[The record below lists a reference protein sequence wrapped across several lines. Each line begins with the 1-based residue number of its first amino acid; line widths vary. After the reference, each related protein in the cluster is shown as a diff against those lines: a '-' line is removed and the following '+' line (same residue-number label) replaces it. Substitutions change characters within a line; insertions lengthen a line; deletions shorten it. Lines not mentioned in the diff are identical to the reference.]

1 VKGFKAPSV
10 EVRNAHIDGIA
21 QRLQARLEIN
31 FVLLHQSQAFAQD
44 FAGVLVIASGN
55 PLVNQLTLVR
65 GNHNISGGHGVS
77 PGWALA
83 DYANVAWDL
92 LSWLVANC
100 KASRF
105 IPSEVTV
112 STNLEALEA
121 EVLQL
126 APADRTRLFELL
138 IASIDTDHEL
148 EQAWARE
155 ADRREAELESGAVV
169 PVPGP
174 QAVDRLRAR
183 LAQ

>member
-1 VKGFKAPSV
+1 MRG
-10 EVRNAHIDGIA
+10 
-21 QRLQARLEIN
+21 
-31 FVLLHQSQAFAQD
+31 LL
-44 FAGVLVIASGN
+44 LR
-55 PLVNQLTLVR
+55 T
-65 GNHNISGGHGVS
+65 
-77 PGWALA
+77 LA
-83 DYANVAWDL
+83 DYANAAWGSL
-92 LSWLVANC
+92 GWLVANC
-100 KASRF
+100 KVSRF

-148 EQAWARE
+148 EQAWERE

-169 PVPGP
+169 PVPGQ